1 MNRTSDPDTHWPC
14 WGWELEGFQGSGGWG
29 WPEQPGGS
37 VPACWARCCSSPQQR
52 LKPSQTRPPS
62 LLQVGWA
69 AEGIEKKVQSTTR
82 ITFFFLNERNT
93 LQKAAKS
100 KSFVWMR
107 PKKVSLCKLTAFNY
121 CSWGFFGLTAVIQDV
136 VSTSNMRR
144 STMRNVNSCIWL
156 SYSAVEKSSLISL
169 YFLSKD
175 PD

>member
-1 MNRTSDPDTHWPC
+1 M
-14 WGWELEGFQGSGGWG
+14 GAGGF
-29 WPEQPGGS
+29 PGEWRVGMTG
-37 VPACWARCCSSPQQR
+37 AARGVCAGV
-52 LKPSQTRPPS
+52 LGS
-62 LLQVGWA
+62 LLLISPAEAEAEPDA
-69 AEGIEKKVQSTTR
+69 APFPPAGRLGCWRNREKSPINNKNY
-82 ITFFFLNERNT
+82 IFFFFKERNT

>member
-1 MNRTSDPDTHWPC
+1 M
-14 WGWELEGFQGSGGWG
+14 GAGGF
-29 WPEQPGGS
+29 PGEWRVGMTG
-37 VPACWARCCSSPQQR
+37 AARGVCAGV
-52 LKPSQTRPPS
+52 LGS
-62 LLQVGWA
+62 LLLISPAEAEAEPDA
-69 AEGIEKKVQSTTR
+69 APFPPAGRLGCWRNREKSPINNKNYF
-82 ITFFFLNERNT
+82 FFFLKERNT

>member
-1 MNRTSDPDTHWPC
+1 M
-14 WGWELEGFQGSGGWG
+14 GAGGF
-29 WPEQPGGS
+29 PGEWRVGMTG
-37 VPACWARCCSSPQQR
+37 AARGVCAGV
-52 LKPSQTRPPS
+52 LGS
-62 LLQVGWA
+62 LLLISPAEAEAEPDA
-69 AEGIEKKVQSTTR
+69 APFPPAGRLGCWRNREKSPINNKNY
-82 ITFFFLNERNT
+82 IFFFLKERNT

>member
-1 MNRTSDPDTHWPC
+1 M
-14 WGWELEGFQGSGGWG
+14 GAGGF
-29 WPEQPGGS
+29 PGEWRVGMTG
-37 VPACWARCCSSPQQR
+37 AARGVCAGV
-52 LKPSQTRPPS
+52 LGS
-62 LLQVGWA
+62 LLLISPAEAEAEPDA
-69 AEGIEKKVQSTTR
+69 APFPPAGRLGCWRNREKSPINNKNY
-82 ITFFFLNERNT
+82 IFFFLKERNT

-121 CSWGFFGLTAVIQDV
+121 CSWVFFGLTAVIQDV

>member
-1 MNRTSDPDTHWPC
+1 M
-14 WGWELEGFQGSGGWG
+14 GAGGF
-29 WPEQPGGS
+29 PGEWRVGMTG
-37 VPACWARCCSSPQQR
+37 AARGVCAGV
-52 LKPSQTRPPS
+52 LGS
-62 LLQVGWA
+62 LLLISPAEAEAEPDA
-69 AEGIEKKVQSTTR
+69 APFPPAGRLGCWRNREKSPINNKNY
-82 ITFFFLNERNT
+82 IFFLKERNT

>member
-1 MNRTSDPDTHWPC
+1 M
-14 WGWELEGFQGSGGWG
+14 GAGGF
-29 WPEQPGGS
+29 PGEWRVGMTG
-37 VPACWARCCSSPQQR
+37 AARGVCAGV
-52 LKPSQTRPPS
+52 LGS
-62 LLQVGWA
+62 LLLISPAEAEAEPDA
-69 AEGIEKKVQSTTR
+69 APFPPAGRLGCWRNREKSPINNKNY
-82 ITFFFLNERNT
+82 FFFLKERNT